1 MLTNAPSES
10 APFCIHIRSFA
21 ALVDLLYFFFN
32 LADSP
37 SSLLLNSRGS
47 TVDGSE
53 DPADEFRVPDVRGV
67 HRRWRGHAGAGEGG
81 EGILGGV
88 SLVPDVCGE
97 RLVRWAVWSP
107 KKIG

>member
-1 MLTNAPSES
+1 MAFTAGG
-10 APFCIHIRSFA
+10 
-21 ALVDLLYFFFN
+21 
-32 LADSP
+32 DS
-37 SSLLLNSRGS
+37 S
-47 TVDGSE
+47 D
-53 DPADEFRVPDVRGV
+53 
-67 HRRWRGHAGAGEGG
+67 RGHAGAGEGG